1 MKPLSLSTSVTR
13 VFETRR
19 EHSAEVIGNTGVDV
33 VSSASLIGFCEIVCC
48 AVFSDLLE
56 PGEGSVGAR
65 FDFVHL
71 APARIGTRITVEARV
86 AAVDGRKLDFEAVA
100 RDGQRELMKGQH
112 RRVLID
118 LATFMARDDVKG

>member
-1 MKPLSLSTSVTR
+1 MKPLSAGAAATR

-33 VSSASLIGFCEIVCC
+33 VSSAALIGFCEIVCG
-48 AVFSDLLE
+48 AIFADQLE
-56 PGEGSVGAR
+56 SGEGSVGAR

-71 APARIGTRITVEARV
+71 APARIGTRVTVEARL
-86 AAVDGRKLDFEAVA
+86 AAIDGRKLDFETVA
-100 RDGQRELMKGQH
+100 RDGQRELMKGRH

-118 LATFMARDDVKG
+118 LAAFMAREDVAG

>member
-1 MKPLSLSTSVTR
+1 MKPLPIGTSAVR

-19 EHSAEVIGNTGVDV
+19 DHSAEVIGNTGVDV
-33 VSSASLIGFCEIVCC
+33 VSSVALIGFCEVACG
-48 AVFSDLLE
+48 AVFTDSLE

-71 APARIGTRITVEARV
+71 APARIGTRVTVEARLTS
-86 AAVDGRKLDFEAVA
+86 ANGRKLDFEAVA
-100 RDGQRELMKGQH
+100 RDGQRELLKGRH

-118 LATFMARDDVKG
+118 LAAFMARNDVRG

>member
-1 MKPLSLSTSVTR
+1 MKPLPIGASAMR
-13 VFETRR
+13 VFETERA
-19 EHSAEVIGNTGVDV
+19 HSAEVIGNIGVDV
-33 VSSASLIGFCEIVCC
+33 ISSAALIGFCEVVCG
-48 AVFSDLLE
+48 AVFEALLE

-71 APARIGTRITVEARV
+71 APARIGTRVTVEARV

-100 RDGQRELMKGQH
+100 RDGQRELMKGRH

-118 LATFMARDDVKG
+118 LAAFMARDDVRG

>member
-1 MKPLSLSTSVTR
+1 MKPLSSGASATR
-13 VFETRR
+13 VFETHR

-33 VSSASLIGFCEIVCC
+33 VSSAALIGFCEIACG
-48 AVFSDLLE
+48 AVFDALLV

-71 APARIGTRITVEARV
+71 APARIGTQVTVEARLV
-86 AAVDGRKLDFEAVA
+86 AIDGRKLDFEAVA
-100 RDGQRELMKGQH
+100 RDGQRDLMKGRH

-118 LATFMARDDVKG
+118 LAAFMARDDVKA